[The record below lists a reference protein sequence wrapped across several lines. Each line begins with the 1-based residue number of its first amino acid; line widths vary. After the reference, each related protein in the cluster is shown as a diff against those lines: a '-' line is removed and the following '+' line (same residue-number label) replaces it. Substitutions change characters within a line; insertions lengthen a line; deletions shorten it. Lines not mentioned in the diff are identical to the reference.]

1 MGSHVSVKKY
11 HANRP
16 WLQKPRKSFIQKSCK
31 FLDIDGDVVL
41 VRKCLQCKW
50 SELSICIWL
59 QKHNICT
66 YCMRC
71 STLSI
76 DFQYS
81 CLHSDD
87 NSTNTWRRVLLLFV
101 VVSRTWIRIC
111 DVTIALVASRLW
123 AVLLITWYHF
133 DAAHAPPLTSKWHV
147 NKIFIQNLKSY
158 MSDLKWYIN
167 NFIFSKAM
175 LCMIDIQDNFKCSYH
190 EMNWTWRK
198 ELRWIFKSPTTA
210 MVISIKDVNIVPVC
224 IHF

>member
-1 MGSHVSVKKY
+1 
-11 HANRP
+11 
-16 WLQKPRKSFIQKSCK
+16 
-31 FLDIDGDVVL
+31 
-41 VRKCLQCKW
+41 
-50 SELSICIWL
+50 
-59 QKHNICT
+59 
-66 YCMRC
+66 MRC

-133 DAAHAPPLTSKWHV
+133 DAAHDPPLTSKWHV

-190 EMNWTWRK
+190 EMNGTWRK
-198 ELRWIFKSPTTA
+198 ELRWIFKSSTTA
-210 MVISIKDVNIVPVC
+210 MVISIKDVNIVPEVSSPLSSLLWINIVVLWNTRKC
-224 IHF
+224 TIHY